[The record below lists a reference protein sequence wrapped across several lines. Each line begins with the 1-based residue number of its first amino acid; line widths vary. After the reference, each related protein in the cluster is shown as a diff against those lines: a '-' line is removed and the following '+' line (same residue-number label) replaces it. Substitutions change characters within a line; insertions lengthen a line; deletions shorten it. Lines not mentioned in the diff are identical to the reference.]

1 MLFVRF
7 GTGPSYQLDR
17 GSDLAGSFA
26 VCTTSTQFE
35 PGHKRAPV
43 TLLHGTQSGFCW
55 LVDQVKE
62 INMPMLFWLPAIIV
76 SGWWSMVAKE
86 LDVL

>member
-1 MLFVRF
+1 MTGDAEGPARF
-7 GTGPSYQLDR
+7 PKVL
-17 GSDLAGSFA
+17 
-26 VCTTSTQFE
+26 
-35 PGHKRAPV
+35 
-43 TLLHGTQSGFCW
+43 TLVHGTQSGFCW

-86 LDVL
+86 LDVQAARLRDAGPSR